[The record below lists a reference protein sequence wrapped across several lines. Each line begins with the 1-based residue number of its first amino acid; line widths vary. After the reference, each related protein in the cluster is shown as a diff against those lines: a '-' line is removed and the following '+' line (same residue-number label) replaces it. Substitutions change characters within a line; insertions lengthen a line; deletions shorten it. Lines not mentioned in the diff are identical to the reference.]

1 MKRFETPSRFQLLTM
16 RFSGGGASGAPADP
30 PADPPA
36 VPASVPPAAPTA
48 PAAPPAADPPA
59 KTYTDADLAAAKAE
73 ALAEYQ
79 KHLEEAKDYDKMTP
93 EEKVIY
99 LEAQRE
105 TDKLTQMAT
114 AKLAA
119 QELPVELLEFVRG
132 KDEADTDAKLKIVK
146 AIIDKATQ
154 VGVDKRFKDNGYLP
168 KGSAVTT
175 SPDGGQ
181 KRERGVKVQ

>member
-1 MKRFETPSRFQLLTM
+1 MKSFERQSKFRLLTM
-16 RFSGGGASGAPADP
+16 RFSGGGAAGGSADLPAE
-30 PADPPA
+30 PAT
-36 VPASVPPAAPTA
+36 TA
-48 PAAPPAADPPA
+48 PAAPLTSPPAADPPA
-59 KTYTDADLAAAKAE
+59 KTYTDAELAAARAE
-73 ALAEYQ
+73 AVTEYQ

-93 EEKVIY
+93 EEKVTY

-132 KDEADTDAKLKIVK
+132 KDEADIDTKIKAVK
-146 AIIDKATQ
+146 TIIDKTAQT
-154 VGVDKRFKDNGYLP
+154 GVEKRFKDNGYLP
-168 KGSAVTT
+168 KGSAVTAN
-175 SPDGGQ
+175 PDGSQ